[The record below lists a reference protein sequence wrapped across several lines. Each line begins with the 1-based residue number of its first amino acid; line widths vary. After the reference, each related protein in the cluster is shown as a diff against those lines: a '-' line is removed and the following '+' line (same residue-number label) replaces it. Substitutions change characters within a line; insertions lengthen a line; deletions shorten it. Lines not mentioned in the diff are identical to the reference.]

1 MATIKHDDTNS
12 PEIVIKKRKITN
24 FYGNSNNKNEERV
37 HLSKEKKS
45 TMVSTKSSVSKQISQ
60 KKNKSSASGSNEVSQ
75 KDGSGSD
82 YLKCGQC
89 GSIFH
94 KLQLFVVHKT
104 TECPGNS
111 SDSDNKKVSSEFK
124 RTKIEIKKKISGGI
138 SNKSSPSGSL
148 NKTVSIGTSNKAAL
162 SGTGNKVISSVTSSK
177 LQLTSSGTPNKTVP
191 TGTANKIHSTGT
203 SNKISST
210 GTTNKIASTGTSNK
224 IVSTGISNKI
234 TATGT
239 SNKTIPSETSEK
251 KLSSTFLLQKQLT
264 LKKGVPVVALKKLPE
279 KTDISSLAKNL
290 KDRDDSKKKTT
301 PIKKERSS
309 TSLLKSINNKK
320 PQTRPVRFLALR
332 GEKVKSGILRKKGQ
346 PLKTKVL
353 TGSLLKKTSKEA
365 AKSFRV
371 KVRPRV
377 VHCGKCESCRREN
390 DCGECSH
397 CLDKP
402 RFGGP
407 NRIKKK
413 CRLKI
418 CVLNLKRAKNLV
430 SSPVSVTSSPTP
442 LSSIAMQPPSPLP
455 LHIDDEDD
463 DDLLSDQAKKKGFVC
478 GECPGCLR
486 IEDCGECQTCL
497 EEEHGRPNSPKKKC
511 LLKECEMI
519 SGERVYQ
526 VEKVLGKRFQNGRLE
541 YLLKWKGYPN
551 SENCWEPEE
560 NILSRDLIEEFERSN
575 QMENEDLMSDDKT
588 LKMPE
593 KRRWDD
599 NSDQESKKIKLDEE
613 TLLSETDLEE
623 LRELSPN
630 KEPLL
635 EALGLQKQSDSDTPS
650 SPTTETR
657 KKRTSKQAAMN
668 LIKSVC
674 GKKKRVVVESPKQK
688 LWEVMDDE
696 SSFIDH
702 TKTQDVDDNSP
713 ELTTSVLYIPKPD
726 EPGKYILVMGE
737 QSQLDLLEKA
747 NLNPKVVLGPK
758 SKELEDAENEMNE
771 STKVSSNK
779 ENTSSNEAK
788 AVEDKYDEY
797 TFSVDEELPLK
808 KPVLDKPEQ
817 PTPEPKKKGKST
829 KQDKESNSS
838 VTKTQSSGKRKS
850 KQCKDESLA
859 ILQMMSDISEVRA
872 NTRNISIDETESL
885 TPNKGTSGGNSI
897 EPLSKPAV
905 SSSNND
911 LLSTALTIK
920 RGPGRPPKI
929 PRPYLI
935 PLTGN
940 PPLLQVV
947 NDQLVPVKRGR
958 GRPRK
963 DESQLLLKKKLG
975 YSSKVE
981 RIVTLVDKDGI
992 PVSKI
997 ISDDDDKLLS
1007 GRTSPVKE
1015 MAIDILV
1022 DTTGNLTKGK
1032 SRKNIDDDV
1041 YDDEVD
1047 SDGQSGSKS
1056 DTASLEGN
1064 SEKFSGR
1071 KKAKSPTLI
1080 RKQETNLSKIKKNRV
1095 FVVMPDGT
1103 MVEVSGSDRQKAIA
1117 RATAKV
1123 EAINKGEKSKETGKK
1138 KADTRP
1144 LLEECT
1150 LDVDDSG
1157 TLKLPNTIQLVESEL
1172 PLGEA
1177 ENAEKL
1183 IGMYLFRQV
1192 FSPNDPTLQCL
1203 FCRGKY
1209 TLRFPVDLEKHY
1221 HVVHELSVQSWKAEF
1236 SENIVFVCVPSDVTE
1251 DTTLNSACRFCDVTL
1266 KTLCEVREH
1275 YPSSHEKI
1283 VRLVPESAVTELGNS
1298 FYCSICSCASEDFAT
1313 HHKHMKSVHRM
1324 QTYVCRY
1331 CSYCTS
1337 RPSRLRTHV
1346 KQRHLQEQPGPHLQC
1361 SVCSVYVHGKER
1373 LNKHILLSHA
1383 VQTGPQIWSCAKCL
1397 QPCGDA
1403 RDLMGHIS
1411 NCPLI
1416 NCEQS
1421 PQEKETTII
1430 NSKSTLFYKCNN
1442 CSLTFSSEEDIK
1454 KHMADGIH
1462 APPEEIIGQLPQV
1475 ENGEN
1480 SDDNICF
1487 ICCMRFTSRQQ
1498 CNQHQHHVHMRWVD
1512 KKTIDYSEEEGF
1524 PAQNEEEC
1532 PQELLDQSSS
1542 ENAAVITQ
1550 EILSQEINKDES
1562 HDLETLKENNSQ
1574 TLSLESIEA
1583 DTLLQQVND
1592 DSQQLSDTI
1601 ENNKESM
1608 NKSPSVNESII
1619 EETRNIG
1626 EEEGKEKKRIS
1637 EKSNPEEKSQ
1647 NSCINEIRMCDLPS
1661 DSQLAELGFPG
1672 KIGHYCHLC
1681 DAVIKSY
1688 ALYYLHMHNLHDLE
1702 KRFQCIISA
1711 CGRTFRNTAAFQRHA
1726 MQHNQK
1732 SESFCSMCDMVF
1744 GDNEVLQ
1751 EHLLSPEHANKYMK
1765 VQEKYNRTE
1774 PRNYRCKVCHSW
1786 FGLFATF
1793 VKHME
1798 TESHQ
1803 YQCQHCGLLFVQPGP
1818 RRNHIQSIHPELANV
1833 CEICGSKMQNSQAL
1847 WSHLSSHSIVHE
1859 CQKCHRRFLQREQL
1873 MAHMEVHAPPTPCPW
1888 EGCNRKLATK
1898 VGLYNHLR
1906 MHRGD
1911 TDYKCSVCS
1920 RGFFKKKSLESHM
1933 KIHDEN
1939 RDGKSLLIGMRN
1951 QSIAT
1956 ECQQQAQLLQDDSE
1970 QLTANVEL
1978 VQLICA
1984 GCLNGFDSEDQ
1995 FAAHVC
2001 TGQADVQDQT
2011 QTIVT
2016 SGTDLMDQHHQQIIV
2031 QTTPGIS
2038 TAEEISIAAAQLVT
2052 ATQELSGTATVTFS
2066 SHEDITDQ
2074 LARAVAEATHPG
2086 RVTVTIGNSEM
2097 GVNTAL
2103 NVTSLSSQSNNVQFA
2118 SEVSDNIFMQ
2128 ENVVEDNQLQSD
2140 STNITESTETQQE
2153 TFPSNSNPSLTTD
2166 IGEET
2171 QSVVSVPMETD
2182 ESMLDSAGVNTNLD
2196 TEQNIT
2202 FQQELQTQE
2211 ESTTYSVADQ
2221 SEAQTVQHMPEE
2233 SSEEICSN
2241 TSLPLVQQDQ
2251 TMEETPIGM
2260 EIEDSENQV
2269 ADIVMMVPDDQ
2280 GGDSQQIPVEL
2291 SGDQSY
2297 GTAVLNVPTSD
2308 GTQRVLLIPISSTEG
2323 GNTVLT
2329 LPSGITIGSDDSD
2342 SGNMTVALNTQNTGE
2357 TVGDSE
2363 QTFLTLMPEAGVDE
2377 ILENNAD
2384 SEHLQDS
2391 SIITGNLVE
2400 DEVTTH
2406 NLVLS
2411 QDPNVATTI
2420 ADSGP

>member
-1 MATIKHDDTNS
+1 MATVKHDDIMPLEN
-12 PEIVIKKRKITN
+12 VVKKRKTTH
-24 FYGNSNNKNEERV
+24 FCGNSDLKNEDKA
-37 HLSKEKKS
+37 HLSKEEKS
-45 TMVSTKSSVSKQISQ
+45 TMVSTKSSASQ
-60 KKNKSSASGSNEVSQ
+60 KKNKSVTSGSSQVSQ
-75 KDGSGSD
+75 KDGAGSD
-82 YLKCGQC
+82 FLKCGQC

-111 SDSDNKKVSSEFK
+111 TDADAKEGPEVK
-124 RTKIEIKKKISGGI
+124 RPKIEPKSDTKKKQ
-138 SNKSSPSGSL
+138 
-148 NKTVSIGTSNKAAL
+148 VSIGT
-162 SGTGNKVISSVTSSK
+162 
-177 LQLTSSGTPNKTVP
+177 
-191 TGTANKIHSTGT
+191 ANKKHS
-203 SNKISST
+203 SSF
-210 GTTNKIASTGTSNK
+210 S
-224 IVSTGISNKI
+224 
-234 TATGT
+234 
-239 SNKTIPSETSEK
+239 
-251 KLSSTFLLQKQLT
+251 LQKQLT
-264 LKKGVPVVALKKLPE
+264 LRRGLPVVALKKLPE
-279 KTDISSLAKNL
+279 KSVLRSMLKNS
-290 KDRDDSKKKTT
+290 KSTGSDDKKKTNLL
-301 PIKKERSS
+301 KKEVTKELKTDVKDTPLSD
-309 TSLLKSINNKK
+309 TKSINNKK
-320 PQTRPVRFLALR
+320 PTKPARFLALR
-332 GEKVKSGILRKKGQ
+332 GEKVKSGLIKKPGQ

-353 TGSLLKKTSKEA
+353 TGSILKKTNNEPPK
-365 AKSFRV
+365 
-371 KVRPRV
+371 KVRPKV
-377 VHCGKCESCRREN
+377 INCGKCEACLRES

-397 CLDKP
+397 CRDKP

-418 CVLNLKRAKNLV
+418 CIKNLKTRK
-430 SSPVSVTSSPTP
+430 TP
-442 LSSIAMQPPSPLP
+442 LSSSPSTPVTSSTTPLSAITMQTPSPLP
-455 LHIDDEDD
+455 LHIDD
-463 DDLLSDQAKKKGFVC
+463 DDLLSDQAKKKGFGC

-497 EEEHGRPNSPKKKC
+497 DEKHARPNSPKKKC

-575 QMENEDLMSDDKT
+575 QMENEDSVTEKAIQL
-588 LKMPE
+588 PE
-593 KRRWDD
+593 KRQWEED
-599 NSDQESKKIKLDEE
+599 SDQEAKKIRLDDEAV
-613 TLLSETDLEE
+613 LSETDLEE
-623 LRELSPN
+623 LQEFGSN
-630 KEPLL
+630 KDPLL
-635 EALGLQKQSDSDTPS
+635 EALGLQKQSDSETPT
-650 SPTTETR
+650 SPTSETR

-674 GKKKRVVVESPKQK
+674 
-688 LWEVMDDE
+688 
-696 SSFIDH
+696 DH
-702 TKTQDVDDNSP
+702 TKAQDVDDDSP

-737 QSQLDLLEKA
+737 QKQLDMLEKA
-747 NLNPKVVLGPK
+747 NLNPKVILGPK
-758 SKELEDAENEMNE
+758 SKEVEEAENELNV
-771 STKVSSNK
+771 STKVSSDK
-779 ENTSSNEAK
+779 ENSSSSESKNL
-788 AVEDKYDEY
+788 EDKYDEY
-797 TFSVDEELPLK
+797 DFSLEDELPLK
-808 KPVLDKPEQ
+808 KPLHEKSEQ
-817 PTPEPKKKGKST
+817 PTTETKKKSKSS
-829 KQDKESNSS
+829 KQDKDSNSS
-838 VTKTQSSGKRKS
+838 VGKSPSSKRKN
-850 KQCKDESLA
+850 KQCKEESLA
-859 ILQMMSDISEVRA
+859 ILQMMSDISEARA
-872 NTRNISIDETESL
+872 NTRNISIDETEVL
-885 TPNKGTSGGNSI
+885 KPNKGTSGNSI
-897 EPLSKPAV
+897 VEQSSESPV
-905 SSSNND
+905 STSNNND

-920 RGPGRPPKI
+920 RGPGRPPKV

-947 NDQLVPVKRGR
+947 NDKLVPVKRGR

-963 DESQLLLKKKLG
+963 SESQLLLKDKG
-975 YSSKVE
+975 SKVE

-997 ISDDDDKLLS
+997 ISNDDDKILS
-1007 GRTSPVKE
+1007 GRASPVKE

-1032 SRKNIDDDV
+1032 PRKNVDDDSM
-1041 YDDEVD
+1041 YDEDPD

-1056 DTASLEGN
+1056 DTASLEGS
-1064 SEKFSGR
+1064 SEKFSSR
-1071 KKAKSPTLI
+1071 KKVKSPTLI

-1123 EAINKGEKSKETGKK
+1123 EAINKGEKSKETSKK

-1150 LDVDDSG
+1150 LDIDDSG

-1192 FSPNDPTLQCL
+1192 YSPNDPTLQCL

-1221 HVVHELSVQSWKAEF
+1221 HVVHELAVQSWKAEF

-1251 DTTLNSACRFCDVTL
+1251 DTTLNSACRFCEVTL

-1298 FYCSICSCASEDFAT
+1298 FYCSICSCASEDFVT

-1421 PQEKETTII
+1421 PQEKETAVT
-1430 NSKSTLFYKCNN
+1430 NAKSTLFYKCNN
-1442 CSLTFSSEEDIK
+1442 CSLTFSSEEEIK

-1487 ICCMRFTSRQQ
+1487 ICCMRFTSRNQ
-1498 CNQHQHHVHMRWVD
+1498 CNHHQHHVHMRWVD
-1512 KKTIDYSEEEGF
+1512 KKTVDYSEEEGF
-1524 PAQNEEEC
+1524 PAQNED
-1532 PQELLDQSSS
+1532 ELMDNPSN

-1550 EILSQEINKDES
+1550 EILSQEINKNES
-1562 HDLETLKENNSQ
+1562 QELDTLKENNSQ
-1574 TLSLESIEA
+1574 ALSLEGIEA
-1583 DTLLQQVND
+1583 DSLLQQVNE
-1592 DSQQLSDTI
+1592 DSQQLPNAL
-1601 ENNKESM
+1601 ENNKDDM
-1608 NKSPSVNESII
+1608 NKSSVANDSII
-1619 EETRNIG
+1619 QNKSIV
-1626 EEEGKEKKRIS
+1626 EEEDKEKKNLS
-1637 EKSNPEEKSQ
+1637 ESTKLSQ
-1647 NSCINEIRMCDLPS
+1647 DDAKDQNASIKEVRMCDLPT
-1661 DSQLAELGFPG
+1661 DNQLAELGFPA

-1911 TDYKCSVCS
+1911 TDYKCSICT

-1933 KIHDEN
+1933 KTHDEN
-1939 RDGKSLLIGMRN
+1939 RDGKSLIIGMRN
-1951 QSIAT
+1951 QSSAT

-1995 FAAHVC
+1995 FAAHIC

-2052 ATQELSGTATVTFS
+2052 AAQELSGTATVTFS

-2086 RVTVTIGNSEM
+2086 SQVTVTIGNSGM

-2103 NVTSLSSQSNNVQFA
+2103 NVNSLTSQSNNVQFT

-2128 ENVVEDNQLQSD
+2128 ENVVEENQLQEEP
-2140 STNITESTETQQE
+2140 TNITESSEPQSGG
-2153 TFPSNSNPSLTTD
+2153 FPSNSNPPLNTNLT
-2166 IGEET
+2166 EET
-2171 QSVVSVPMETD
+2171 QSVVPVPMETD
-2182 ESMLDSAGVNTNLD
+2182 ENILNSSGVNNNLD
-2196 TEQNIT
+2196 TDQNIT

-2211 ESTTYSVADQ
+2211 EGTTYAVTDQ
-2221 SEAQTVQHMPEE
+2221 SETQNVEHIPEE
-2233 SSEEICSN
+2233 SSEEICGN
-2241 TSLPLVQQDQ
+2241 TSLPMVQQDQ
-2251 TMEETPIGM
+2251 TMEEENPIGM

-2342 SGNMTVALNTQNTGE
+2342 SGNMTVALNAQNTSE

-2363 QTFLTLMPEAGVDE
+2363 QTFLTLMPETGVDE